1 MYDKRTEQSTS
12 QLSFVL
18 TAQRGTITGMRTTVS
33 WSTTLVH
40 TKIIQQRHQWIESF
54 FVVPFEYPNILVLGV
69 PFKRSIIFVYV
80 ICLWHFHD
88 VSRYFEHRM
97 IIWAGYSMVTI
108 REVK

>member
-1 MYDKRTEQSTS
+1 MI
-12 QLSFVL
+12 
-18 TAQRGTITGMRTTVS
+18 GI
-33 WSTTLVH
+33 
-40 TKIIQQRHQWIESF
+40 
-54 FVVPFEYPNILVLGV
+54 

-97 IIWAGYSMVTI
+97 IIWAGYSLVTI